1 MAVYKIE
8 DAGKGWIGH
17 WIYFMITSLSRIP
30 DFGKEKIKICFDRED
45 WTDYQKETFEILSNK
60 IEVVS
65 EPKDFIFIESTKPTP
80 HSFNDSLIYHIE
92 PFLFDFL
99 KNLFLSEI
107 ENKFIEGYDKI
118 YIRRNLSHLTQ
129 GNEEDYACRNI
140 RRRQLLNEDEL
151 VVRLE
156 KLGFRC
162 INLENYHL
170 RDKIR
175 IFYSAS
181 FIIGANGGGMSFLF
195 ASNPNLKY
203 IEIVTPNP
211 SQYIDHYKDL
221 CRYFGFSFN
230 RYNRILSSDGNDNII
245 IDIDNFISY
254 VDEVSL
260 K

>member
-1 MAVYKIE
+1 MEVYKIE

-17 WIYFMITSLSRIP
+17 WLYFMITSLNKIP
-30 DFGKEKIKICFDRED
+30 EFGKEKIKICFDRED

-65 EPKDFIFIESTKPTP
+65 KPKDFIFIESTKPNP
-80 HSFNDSLIYHIE
+80 DAFNGSLIYHIE

-99 KNLFLSEI
+99 RNLFLSEI
-107 ENKFIEGYDKI
+107 ENKFIDGYDKI
-118 YIRRNLSHLTQ
+118 YIRRNLSHLTK
-129 GNEEDYACRNI
+129 GNEEDSACRNI

-151 VVRLE
+151 VVHLE
-156 KLGFRC
+156 KLNFKC
-162 INLENYHL
+162 INLEDYHL

-175 IFYSAS
+175 IFHSAS
-181 FIIGANGGGMSFLF
+181 CIVGPNGAGMSFLF

-203 IEIVTPNP
+203 IEILTPNP
-211 SQYIDHYKDL
+211 SQYIDHYRDL

-230 RYNRILSSDGNDNII
+230 RYNHILSSDNNQNVT

-254 VDEVSL
+254 VKNL
-260 K
+260 I